1 MTKKNDVT
9 NENSNSLF
17 TAANETNPFTVFRD
31 MISNLE
37 ARKAAAVTKINEG
50 QAELQ
55 EVKDQI
61 KQFRQ
66 LTGTATKTL
75 KMRENHGRK
84 KSTEAEQV
92 NAE

>member
-1 MTKKNDVT
+1 MTKKTDT
-9 NENSNSLF
+9 NNEISNALF
-17 TAANETNPFTVFRD
+17 TSTDETNPFTVFRD

-37 ARKAAAVTKINEG
+37 TRKAAAVTKIAEG

-55 EVKDQI
+55 DVKDQI
-61 KQFRQ
+61 KQFRA

-84 KSTEAEQV
+84 NGKAAEQT
-92 NAE
+92 AE